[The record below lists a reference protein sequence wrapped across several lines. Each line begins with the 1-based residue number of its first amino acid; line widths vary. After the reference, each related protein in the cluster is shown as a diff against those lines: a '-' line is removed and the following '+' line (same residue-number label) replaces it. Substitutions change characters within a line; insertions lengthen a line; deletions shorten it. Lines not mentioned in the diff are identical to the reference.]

1 MKKYILV
8 HHIARSANGEAI
20 INVNTLTR
28 RITVTPLTQQG
39 RSYRGYG
46 CVYTQCENPGLTCN
60 KCPFR
65 FKANIVF

>member
-20 INVNTLTR
+20 INVNVLSR
-28 RITVTPLTQQG
+28 RVTVTPLN
-39 RSYRGYG
+39 SKVAPYRGYG
-46 CVYTQCENPGLTCN
+46 CYYSKCQNPEFTCN